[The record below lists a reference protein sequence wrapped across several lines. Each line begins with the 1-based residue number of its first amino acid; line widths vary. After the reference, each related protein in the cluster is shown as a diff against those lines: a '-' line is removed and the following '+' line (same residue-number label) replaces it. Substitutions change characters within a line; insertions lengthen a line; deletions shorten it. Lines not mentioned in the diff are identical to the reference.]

1 MEMHRLGRAAIF
13 LAGSIIGGLA
23 LAFIIVFV
31 HPQLLQR
38 PIAAAPDAP
47 AAAPA
52 PTPAPAPTLAPAPET
67 ATPGVAPASRVAGT
81 PEQAADV
88 ARGPGIARPVRDS
101 AGESLNATGVAPESY
116 AAAVRRAAPAV
127 VNISTARLVTEQIG
141 PTALSQLFGDV
152 RPLYHRRVER
162 ALGSGVIADVDG
174 HIITNN
180 HVIANAD
187 TIVVTLAD
195 GREAQAVVVGRDPD
209 TDLAVLHVK
218 LKGLPVM
225 PFGRSDHLQVGDG
238 VLAIGNPLG
247 LSQTV
252 THGIVSATGRSQLG
266 VATFED
272 FIQTDAA
279 INAGNSGGAL
289 INTLGDLIGINTA
302 VLGKN
307 TGGDISVEGI
317 SFAIP
322 VNLARGVMDEILDH
336 GRVIRGWTG
345 IVPEDV
351 AVEQA
356 QQLGLPRGGVVIT
369 NLYRSSP
376 AVDASVHIGDVI
388 TKVDGRDVRSAQ
400 DALAQ
405 IAAKKPGSHVQLHL
419 LRGRSELDTTVAVTE
434 RPQSR

>member
-38 PIAAAPDAP
+38 PAAASPEAAAPPPAPVPEEASADAAP
-47 AAAPA
+47 AEKGVPAHTINMAAAPA
-52 PTPAPAPTLAPAPET
+52 IGGALRET
-67 ATPGVAPASRVAGT
+67 AATP
-81 PEQAADV
+81 
-88 ARGPGIARPVRDS
+88 
-101 AGESLNATGVAPESY
+101 NATGVPAESY

-141 PTALSQLFGDV
+141 AQLFGDL
-152 RPLYHRRVER
+152 RPLYRRRVER
-162 ALGSGVIADVDG
+162 ALGSGVIADAAG

-195 GREAQAVVVGRDPD
+195 GREAQGVVVGRDPD
-209 TDLAVLHVK
+209 TDLAVLHIK
-218 LKGLPVM
+218 LQPLPVM
-225 PFGRSDHLQVGDG
+225 PLGRSDRLQVGDG

-307 TGGDISVEGI
+307 NGGDISVEGI

-376 AVDASVHIGDVI
+376 AFDASVHIGDVV
-388 TKVDGRDVRSAQ
+388 TQVDGKDVRSAQ
-400 DALAQ
+400 DTLAQ

-419 LRGRSELDTTVAVTE
+419 LRGRSELDMTVAVTE
-434 RPQSR
+434 RPQGR

>member
-1 MEMHRLGRAAIF
+1 MQMHALGRAAVF

-23 LAFIIVFV
+23 LAFIIVFI

-38 PIAAAPDAP
+38 P

-52 PTPAPAPTLAPAPET
+52 SSSGAVAGAPGAPSHPAGAAGVTAPAPA
-67 ATPGVAPASRVAGT
+67 VAGT
-81 PEQAADV
+81 GPAA
-88 ARGPGIARPVRDS
+88 
-101 AGESLNATGVAPESY
+101 ESGAHHADGLPAAESY

-127 VNISTARLVTEQIG
+127 VNISTARMVTEQIT
-141 PTALSQLFGDV
+141 PSALSQLFGDL
-152 RPLYHRRVER
+152 RPLYRRRVER
-162 ALGSGVIADVDG
+162 ALGSGVIVDSAG

-180 HVIANAD
+180 HVIENAD
-187 TIVVTLAD
+187 TIMVTLAD
-195 GREAQAVVVGRDPD
+195 GRTARAVVVGRDPD
-209 TDLAVLHVK
+209 TDLALLSIK
-218 LKGLPVM
+218 LGQLPVM
-225 PFGRSDHLQVGDG
+225 PLGRSDQLQVGDG

-307 TGGDISVEGI
+307 NGGDISVEGI

-322 VNLARGVMDEILDH
+322 VNLARGVMNEILDH

-351 AVEQA
+351 GNEQA
-356 QQLGLPRGGVVIT
+356 QQLGLPRGGIVIT

-376 AVDASVHIGDVI
+376 AVDGGVRIGDI
-388 TKVDGRDVRSAQ
+388 LLLVDDRPVHSAQ
-400 DALAQ
+400 EALAQ
-405 IAAKKPGSHVQLHL
+405 IAARKPGSHVRLRL
-419 LRGRSELDTTVAVTE
+419 LRGRSELDANLAVTE
-434 RPQSR
+434 RPRTG

>member
-13 LAGSIIGGLA
+13 LAGSVIGGLA

-38 PIAAAPDAP
+38 PTVALPQAAPPPAATMTTPSTPATAAPVPSIADAAPPERTAEPARVPGTARP
-47 AAAPA
+47 AAA
-52 PTPAPAPTLAPAPET
+52 
-67 ATPGVAPASRVAGT
+67 GV
-81 PEQAADV
+81 Q
-88 ARGPGIARPVRDS
+88 
-101 AGESLNATGVAPESY
+101 PESY

-127 VNISTARLVTEQIG
+127 VNISTARLVTEQVG
-141 PTALSQLFGDV
+141 AQLFGDL

-162 ALGSGVIADVDG
+162 ALGSGVIADAGG

-209 TDLAVLHVK
+209 TDLAVLHIT
-218 LKGLPVM
+218 LKPLPVM

-307 TGGDISVEGI
+307 NGGDISVEGI

-369 NLYRSSP
+369 NLYRNSP

-388 TKVDGRDVRSAQ
+388 TKVDGQDVRSAQ

-405 IAAKKPGSHVQLHL
+405 IAAKKPGSQVQLHL

-434 RPQSR
+434 RPQGR